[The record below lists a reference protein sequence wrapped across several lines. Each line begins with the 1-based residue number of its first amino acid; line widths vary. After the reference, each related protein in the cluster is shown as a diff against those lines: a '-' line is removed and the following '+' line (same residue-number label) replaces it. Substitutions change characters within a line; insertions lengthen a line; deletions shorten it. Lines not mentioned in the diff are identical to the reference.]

1 MQRETKT
8 FPSISEYRVYET
20 TSLDNRWAILMLPSS
35 WRYEFIEAWYPN
47 TAWNPQGEKIAI
59 MSDHEFFDG
68 RNTYASIGGC
78 YYAARLAVNELLQ
91 GERRQAGVAIMREAQ
106 PGINLPR

>member
-8 FPSISEYRVYET
+8 FPSISEYRVTET

-35 WRYEFIEAWYPN
+35 WRYELIEAWYPN
-47 TAWNPQGEKIAI
+47 TAWNPHGEKIAI

-78 YYAARLAVNELLQ
+78 YYAARLPVNELLQ
-91 GERRQAGVAIMREAQ
+91 GERRPAGGPTKRGG
-106 PGINLPR
+106 PP